1 MTAGAI
7 RMFTVIVI
15 LDVIPERETEFLEG
29 LHRNARATLAN
40 EPGCLRFDIHRL
52 ADAPHRFLLY
62 ELYASERAF
71 YEEHRA
77 APHYAAWRAV
87 AERCVVPG
95 SHVNTYATPAFPE
108 DIPEHRP
115 RTDGNA

>member
-1 MTAGAI
+1 M
-7 RMFTVIVI
+7 
-15 LDVIPERETEFLEG
+15 
-29 LHRNARATLAN
+29 
-40 EPGCLRFDIHRL
+40 
-52 ADAPHRFLLY
+52 LY

-87 AERCVVPG
+87 ADRCVVPG
-95 SHVNTYATPAFPE
+95 SHVNTFATPAFPE
-108 DIPEHRP
+108 DIPENAP